1 MPCNLSGVYPPA
13 LTSEPMKNSTVN
25 KGNNRSKINSVGV
38 GQPSTRRNNAIVKSI
53 VKPPSNPARKPQ
65 MTVLRKGSR
74 RLEADEELFID
85 IGSAPKP
92 YTKDNK
98 DPLRKSEFGPIYS
111 SRSTIHGK

>member
-25 KGNNRSKINSVGV
+25 KGNKRSKINSVGV
-38 GQPSTRRNNAIVKSI
+38 GQPNTRRNNAIVKSI

-74 RLEADEELFID
+74 RIEPGGELLMD
-85 IGSAPKP
+85 IGSAMLP
-92 YTKDNK
+92 YN
-98 DPLRKSEFGPIYS
+98 RGQQ
-111 SRSTIHGK
+111 RSF